1 MVKES
6 ALRFAKDKI
15 FKVISSL
22 SGGFVK
28 VVMLNDSSTTYSIS
42 NNAVR
47 PIPLTPEILEKN
59 GWVKEVMSR
68 GVKNSHWVY
77 TKPDIEEYGY
87 FPIYIEKGIGKEFDV
102 YPFTDNR
109 VCKQIVYIKYVHE
122 LQHLL
127 FGLGLNSEM
136 EVWLSVLL
144 INIKSVKNQ
153 IRDIVIV
160 LFHVM
165 CIIIKGWNTDKNGF
179 LCAIAFNITHWK
191 PIEKLEE

>member
-1 MVKES
+1 MDKLEYIPGDLVKVKKS
-6 ALRFAKDKI
+6 ALQFAKDKI

-47 PIPLTPEILEKN
+47 PIPLIPVILEKN

-68 GVKNSHWVY
+68 GIRDRHWVY

-87 FPIYIEKGIGKEFDV
+87 FPIYIEKGIGDEFDV
-102 YPFTDNR
+102 YPFTDNN
-109 VCKQIVYIKYVHE
+109 VCTQIAYIKYVHQ

-136 EVWLSVLL
+136 EV
-144 INIKSVKNQ
+144 
-153 IRDIVIV
+153 
-160 LFHVM
+160 
-165 CIIIKGWNTDKNGF
+165 
-179 LCAIAFNITHWK
+179 
-191 PIEKLEE
+191 

>member
-1 MVKES
+1 MDKLYIPGDLVMVKKS
-6 ALRFAKDKI
+6 ALQFAKDKI

-22 SGGFVK
+22 SSGFVK

-42 NNAVR
+42 NNVVR

-87 FPIYIEKGIGKEFDV
+87 FPIYIEKGNGDEFDV
-102 YPFTDNR
+102 YPFTGNN
-109 VCKQIVYIKYVHE
+109 VCNQIAYIKYVHQ

-136 EVWLSVLL
+136 EV
-144 INIKSVKNQ
+144 
-153 IRDIVIV
+153 
-160 LFHVM
+160 
-165 CIIIKGWNTDKNGF
+165 
-179 LCAIAFNITHWK
+179 
-191 PIEKLEE
+191 